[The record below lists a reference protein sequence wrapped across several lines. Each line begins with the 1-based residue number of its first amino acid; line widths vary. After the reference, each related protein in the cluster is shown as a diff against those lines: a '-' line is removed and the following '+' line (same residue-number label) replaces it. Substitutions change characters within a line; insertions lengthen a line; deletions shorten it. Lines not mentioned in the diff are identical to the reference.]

1 MEALI
6 GAIFL
11 DSGFTSTEKIVLNLW
26 KEEIEK
32 IDLSQHDPK
41 SRLQEWCLKKKKL
54 PTYKIISKKG
64 PEHDPEFTI
73 SVAFDRELFAIG

>member
-41 SRLQEWCLKKKKL
+41 SRLQEWCLKKTSNL
-54 PTYKIISKKG
+54 
-64 PEHDPEFTI
+64 
-73 SVAFDRELFAIG
+73 